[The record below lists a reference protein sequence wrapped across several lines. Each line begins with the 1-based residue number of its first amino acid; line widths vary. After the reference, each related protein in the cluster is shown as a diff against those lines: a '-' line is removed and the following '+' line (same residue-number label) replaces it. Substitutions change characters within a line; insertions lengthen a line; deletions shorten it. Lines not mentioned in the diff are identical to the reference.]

1 MVICSVVMLN
11 YQRVVMFTEN
21 LSWRETMSTK
31 HYEHRAWHPT
41 HEHMCPLEEGHVLEK
56 NEKNAGLLAEGLY
69 D

>member
-1 MVICSVVMLN
+1 MA
-11 YQRVVMFTEN
+11 
-21 LSWRETMSTK
+21 SWRESMSTK

-56 NEKNAGLLAEGLY
+56 IEKNAGLLAKGLY